1 MIATNNTEKNLL
13 VGFVKKD
20 IIDSLIET
28 GFSFKPSLRLF
39 LTDIKTHDKINNAN
53 AAIIS

>member
-39 LTDIKTHDKINNAN
+39 LTEIKTHDKINNAN